1 MESGQRREV
10 LADSSKP
17 SAMPHRGL
25 RIGQNVAIDPSDMG
39 GADRPMRRTIQE
51 RAQLNGRRRAPPLP
65 QRVVDRFLSSSRVAA
80 FVPSFRQL
88 SEEVVA
94 ALSRGVTVDAVD
106 AIGLPIRV
114 QPARR
119 VPSRAKRRAQPRVW
133 DRSSRLSWPRNRE
146 A

>member
-1 MESGQRREV
+1 MDGDEHRRFR
-10 LADSSKP
+10 S
-17 SAMPHRGL
+17 
-25 RIGQNVAIDPSDMG
+25 
-39 GADRPMRRTIQE
+39 
-51 RAQLNGRRRAPPLP
+51 
-65 QRVVDRFLSSSRVAA
+65 VVDRFLSSSRVAA

-133 DRSSRLSWPRNRE
+133 DRSSRLSWARNRE

>member
-1 MESGQRREV
+1 MIWAGPTV
-10 LADSSKP
+10 
-17 SAMPHRGL
+17 
-25 RIGQNVAIDPSDMG
+25 PSDGRFKSVPNSMDG
-39 GADRPMRRTIQE
+39 DEHRRF
-51 RAQLNGRRRAPPLP
+51 RS
-65 QRVVDRFLSSSRVAA
+65 VVDRFLSSSRVAA

-133 DRSSRLSWPRNRE
+133 DRSSRLSWARNRE